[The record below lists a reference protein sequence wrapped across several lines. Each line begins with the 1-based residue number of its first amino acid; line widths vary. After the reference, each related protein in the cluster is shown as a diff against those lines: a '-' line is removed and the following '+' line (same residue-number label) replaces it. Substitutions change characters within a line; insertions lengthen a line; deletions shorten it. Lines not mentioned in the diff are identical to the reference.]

1 MQYIYPIVLFRPFRT
16 WLLIFHSHWHECQIN
31 FLPFHRTRGMFSAL
45 TRFRK
50 SVGSK
55 NFRRFQQFDDV
66 ATQNEPLATVVFKK
80 EPLTDF
86 IR

>member
-1 MQYIYPIVLFRPFRT
+1 
-16 WLLIFHSHWHECQIN
+16 
-31 FLPFHRTRGMFSAL
+31 MFSAISPFQAIL
-45 TRFRK
+45 
-50 SVGSK
+50 GSK

-66 ATQNEPLATVVFKK
+66 ATQNEPLATVVFMK